1 MTVQSSDADRNIE
14 FELSSGNVFADIG
27 FENAEEML
35 LKSELV
41 RQINKIIKEKELT
54 SLQARELLNINE
66 EVLTNLS
73 SGKLTEFTL
82 ENLFRYLNAL
92 GRDLEV
98 VLKPRS
104 TSNIQGKMKVTVI

>member
-54 SLQARELLNINE
+54 
-66 EVLTNLS
+66 
-73 SGKLTEFTL
+73 
-82 ENLFRYLNAL
+82 
-92 GRDLEV
+92 
-98 VLKPRS
+98 
-104 TSNIQGKMKVTVI
+104 

>member
-1 MTVQSSDADRNIE
+1 MFHNPFDPE
-14 FELSSGNVFADIG
+14 
-27 FENAEEML
+27 
-35 LKSELV
+35 
-41 RQINKIIKEKELT
+41 NKIIKEKELT

>member
-1 MTVQSSDADRNIE
+1 MTVQSSDAEQNIE
-14 FELSSGNVFADIG
+14 FELSSGNVFTDIG

-54 SLQARELLNINE
+54 SLQARELLSLE
-66 EVLTNLS
+66 EEIFSNLS
-73 SGKLTEFTL
+73 KGRLTEMTL
-82 ENLFRYLNAL
+82 ENLFRYLNIL
-92 GRDLEV
+92 GRDLEI

-104 TSNIQGKMKVTVI
+104 TSNFQGRLKVTVV